1 MQNLLLRL
9 DMDRNTEL
17 AEERHLLRVVR
28 KTFAEIIKDT
38 TPRDGMETPLR
49 LKTVEDIRACLSLI
63 IHREGEIADA
73 LGLNRG
79 ERPHF
84 SDEPAGAKVVKL
96 PQGKIP
102 KTTKPSEN

>member
-1 MQNLLLRL
+1 
-9 DMDRNTEL
+9 MDRNTEL
-17 AEERHLLRVVR
+17 AEEQRLLRVVR

-49 LKTVEDIRACLSLI
+49 LRTVEDIRACLSLI

-73 LGLNRG
+73 LGLSRG

-84 SDEPAGAKVVKL
+84 SDEPPKAKVVKL
-96 PQGKIP
+96 SQGKIP
-102 KTTKPSEN
+102 KATKPGDD